1 VTSEIREDALTGA
14 TVAVAAARQGRPNL
28 PHEVCPFCVG
38 GLESPEPYD
47 VRAFVNRWPTFAD
60 DRCEIVLYTP
70 AHDATFWSLGIEGA
84 MKVVDVWAE
93 RTAMLGARDDIAYV
107 LVFENRGAA
116 VGATIPHPHGQIY
129 AYDIV
134 PPNPLAE
141 LQRAETHGC
150 QLCSEDPGARL
161 VTQASEWRA
170 WVPWASMYPY
180 GLVVA
185 PRTHEPDLP
194 SLSAPSRRELA
205 AVLID
210 VLARLDHMWQQ
221 PVPYMLWFHQ
231 RPFDGGP
238 WPSAHV
244 HVEIAVPERAPAVMR
259 YVAAGELGSGLY
271 VNPVEPEAAAATL
284 RAVDVATVLP

>member
-1 VTSEIREDALTGA
+1 VTSEIRDDALTGA
-14 TVAVAAARQGRPNL
+14 TVAVAAARQTRPNL
-28 PHEVCPFCVG
+28 PSADCPFCIG

-60 DRCEIVLYTP
+60 DRCEVVLYTSD
-70 AHDATFWSLGIEGA
+70 HDATFWSLGVEGA
-84 MKVVDVWAE
+84 SKVVDLWAE
-93 RTAMLGARDDIAYV
+93 RTRVLGAREGIAYV

-134 PPNPLAE
+134 PPRPLAE
-141 LQRAETHGC
+141 LERGESGC
-150 QLCSEDPGARL
+150 PLCDEDPGARL
-161 VTQASEWRA
+161 VSERGGWRA

-185 PRTHEPDLP
+185 PLAHEPDLP
-194 SLSAPSRRELA
+194 SLSATSRGDLA
-205 AVLID
+205 AVLVD
-210 VLARLDHMWQQ
+210 VLERLDRMWQQ

-231 RPFDGGP
+231 RPFDGGT

-244 HVEIAVPERAPAVMR
+244 HVEIAVPERAPGVMR
-259 YVAAGELGSGLY
+259 YVAASELGSGLY
-271 VNPVEPEAAAATL
+271 VNPVEPEAAAASL
-284 RAVDVATVLP
+284 RDVDVVTVVS